1 MIQEPNYIKNLH
13 TAILHMLERV
23 QKDNATPW
31 LGPKATLMINGFHK
45 SHRGINLLIL
55 NDFRVQNSLNSY
67 LFHAYNSNQ
76 PEEGLYTIGIRDKK
90 GDTLVV
96 YTHPSYKV
104 KDHVLTHLR
113 NEQQLYFAKLRAEMK
128 HQGLVPSNN
137 RVIGT
142 FLYRKSLEFFQHKYG
157 MVQASAYTNMRLIA
171 EIAATAMAIEMN
183 LNKHVECENI
193 RCLSL
198 WAEQLK
204 THELDMCE
212 IALLTEQCRNAVARQ
227 IQKVDIVKEDFSRDL
242 SLFMK
247 ERKEQEQQTAPKL
260 HRFQDISTSFNWRKK

>member
-1 MIQEPNYIKNLH
+1 
-13 TAILHMLERV
+13 MLERV

-104 KDHVLTHLR
+104 MDHVLTHLR
-113 NEQQLYFAKLRAEMK
+113 NVQQLYFAKLRAEM
-128 HQGLVPSNN
+128 
-137 RVIGT
+137 
-142 FLYRKSLEFFQHKYG
+142 
-157 MVQASAYTNMRLIA
+157 
-171 EIAATAMAIEMN
+171 
-183 LNKHVECENI
+183 
-193 RCLSL
+193 
-198 WAEQLK
+198 
-204 THELDMCE
+204 
-212 IALLTEQCRNAVARQ
+212 
-227 IQKVDIVKEDFSRDL
+227 
-242 SLFMK
+242 
-247 ERKEQEQQTAPKL
+247 
-260 HRFQDISTSFNWRKK
+260 